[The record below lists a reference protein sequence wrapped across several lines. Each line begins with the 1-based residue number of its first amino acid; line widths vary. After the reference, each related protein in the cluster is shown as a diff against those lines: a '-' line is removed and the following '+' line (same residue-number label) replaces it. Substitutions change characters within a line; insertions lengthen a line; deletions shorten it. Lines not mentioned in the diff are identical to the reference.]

1 MLRIRYAIL
10 LASFVLLLPA
20 PSWGRE
26 LWKSEDGSQSFN
38 LDTALKGT
46 LVITH
51 APDDPLLYP
60 EENSSSS
67 LWRGRIGLRLQPL
80 EPLHIE
86 FAYEH
91 RTMLTSEGA
100 GAAGLTFLPSSAEA
114 PFRIRQL
121 DWEIASSG
129 DTYYYRHE
137 IDRGS
142 ASYDLKLGERPG
154 QITIG
159 RHAIG
164 MGRGVIFGAVDIFS
178 PFSLLE
184 VDREWRR
191 GVDAARCDVPIGERS
206 SLEIIGAFGETW
218 EESGL
223 IGHFQG
229 ISSASGND
237 IGIIGGKR
245 GVDEMLGVSTSFRV
259 GGAAVYLDAAA
270 FRITDEAGYERLFGI
285 DSYTAKAVAGASHKL
300 GEDYPTLL
308 LEYHYSGF
316 GVKKIEDLPAR
327 LAEPAF
333 TQRLLRGD
341 MQIIGRHAFA
351 LQAMW
356 EIAYSLSLDPALI
369 VSPSDGSGLFQPTLR
384 WDLSDNAIVIVS
396 GILPFGQSSQNGIPK
411 SEYGYSPRGF
421 FLQLSVYD

>member
-1 MLRIRYAIL
+1 MQIRYTIL
-10 LASFVLLLPA
+10 LASCVLLLPA
-20 PSWGRE
+20 ASWGRE
-26 LWKSEDGSQSFN
+26 VWKSEDGSQSFD

-46 LVITH
+46 LVMTH

-67 LWRGRIGLRLQPL
+67 LWRGRLGLKLQPI
-80 EPLHIE
+80 EPLHVE

-91 RTMLTSEGA
+91 RITLVSEGA
-100 GAAGLTFLPSSAEA
+100 GGAGLLFLPSSARA

-129 DTYYYRHE
+129 DTYSYRHE

-142 ASYDLKLGERPG
+142 ASYDFKLGERQG

-159 RHAIG
+159 RQAIG

-178 PFSLLE
+178 PFSLVE

-191 GVDAARCDVPIGERS
+191 GVDAARCDIPLGERS
-206 SLEIIGAFGETW
+206 SLEITGAFGETW
-218 EESGL
+218 EESAF
-223 IGHFQG
+223 IGHIQG
-229 ISSASGND
+229 ISPASGND
-237 IGIIGGKR
+237 LGIIGGKR
-245 GVDEMLGVSTSFRV
+245 GEDEMLGASTSFRV

-285 DSYTAKAVAGASHKL
+285 DRYTAKAVAGASHKL

-308 LEYHYSGF
+308 VEYHYSGF
-316 GVKKIEDLPAR
+316 GVAKIEDLPAR
-327 LAEPAF
+327 LADTTF

-341 MQIIGRHAFA
+341 MQIIGRHALA
-351 LQAMW
+351 LQLMW
-356 EIAYSLSLDPALI
+356 EISYSLSLDPALI
-369 VSPSDGSGLFQPTLR
+369 ISPIDGSGLFQPTLR
-384 WDLSDNAIVIVS
+384 WDFSDNAIVILS
-396 GILPFGQSSQNGIPK
+396 GILPFGPGSQNGMPR